1 MLEWFVFTSF
11 LYMIVFGGKRI
22 DFLNLMEMLL

>member
-1 MLEWFVFTSF
+1 MLERFVFTSF
-11 LYMIVFGGKRI
+11 LCMIVFWGKRI